1 MGILGDYVLSEASDY
16 ISGKKDIKALKKK
29 LDKMLVTGVYA
40 LRIKSKRR
48 SIVSTYDAEITTTAT
63 NAKASITA
71 IAGQIDTAIKGQ
83 FRTKVETVLDNN
95 STKYDEI

>member
-40 LRIKSKRR
+40 PRIKSKRS
-48 SIVSTYDAEITTTAT
+48 SIVSTYDEEITTTAT
-63 NAKASITA
+63 NAKAS
-71 IAGQIDTAIKGQ
+71 QIDTAIKGQ